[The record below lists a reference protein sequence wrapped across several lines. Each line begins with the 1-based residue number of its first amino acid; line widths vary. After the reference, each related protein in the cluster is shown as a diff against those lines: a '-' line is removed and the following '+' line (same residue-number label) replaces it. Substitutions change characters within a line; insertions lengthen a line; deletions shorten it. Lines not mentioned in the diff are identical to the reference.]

1 MFSSLSSTIRTVL
14 AIRFSFACEAM
25 APLGLRDKPA
35 GWSVLSLPIARSPG
49 SRYDSGR
56 EDQPPRSGSGRRA
69 PHRPDR
75 QANEDFLRNRKRM
88 AMGKRDCVER
98 EAAESLAI
106 QVLTYLAA
114 EPERLGRF
122 LSLSGVGPPPIC
134 AAATEPGFLAGV
146 LDYVS
151 ADESLLLEF
160 ADHAGVDPE
169 DVVRA
174 QAALSG
180 ERWEREIP

>member
-1 MFSSLSSTIRTVL
+1 
-14 AIRFSFACEAM
+14 
-25 APLGLRDKPA
+25 
-35 GWSVLSLPIARSPG
+35 
-49 SRYDSGR
+49 
-56 EDQPPRSGSGRRA
+56 
-69 PHRPDR
+69 
-75 QANEDFLRNRKRM
+75 
-88 AMGKRDCVER
+88 MGKRECVER

-122 LSLSGVGPPPIC
+122 LALSGVGPQQLRL
-134 AAATEPGFLAGV
+134 AATEPGFLAGV